1 MQTVTSRS
9 FNQDPSAAKRAAN
22 VSPVQITERGKVS
35 HVLLSIDKYQEIT
48 GGSDSIVDLL
58 AMPDADDV
66 ELKKLDGSTIKP
78 LEFD

>member
-9 FNQDPSAAKRAAN
+9 FNQDPTAAKRAAS

-48 GGSDSIVDLL
+48 GGSENIVDML
-58 AMPDADDV
+58 AMPITEDF
-66 ELKKLDGSTIKP
+66 EFQKFDGTTIKP
-78 LEFD
+78 MEFD